1 MTSLNKAAK
10 NRLNRLDRKTRNR
23 AGKSLRAIE
32 RNDELVAFGKTL
44 VPKEV
49 PTGLLIDGVAQKKTI
64 YVEQTIPRGPRGMY
78 GMTSRRDSF
87 LSGKSFSQS
96 NGGRKNRPGNK
107 ELHNDALVLNSTFV
121 PKPKPTPDI
130 PVIDV
135 EQPIMG
141 EYAEKFAEIGEFA
154 DRDPQQGAAIDHSI
168 ATGDPLFAERIMLG
182 DSDVQATE

>member
-10 NRLNRLDRKTRNR
+10 NRLTRLDRKTRNR

-32 RNDELVAFGKTL
+32 RNDELVAIGKTL
-44 VPKEV
+44 IPKEV

-87 LSGKSFSQS
+87 LSGKSFTQS
-96 NGGRKNRPGNK
+96 GGGRKNRPGNK
-107 ELHNDALVLNSTFV
+107 ELHAEALIENAAFV
-121 PKPKPTPDI
+121 PKVKPVPTPDI
-130 PVIDV
+130 PVIDP
-135 EQPIMG
+135 ENLP
-141 EYAEKFAEIGEFA
+141 EIGEFA

-168 ATGDPLFAERIMLG
+168 ATGEPLFAQHEEGR
-182 DSDVQATE
+182 